1 MHRQTGPLQ
10 GAESWV
16 CILFAR
22 ASGAFCMSTEYVVTA
37 DGWREVLPHAVV
49 SMVHLPYMADV
60 RTVTLELEVAI

>member
-1 MHRQTGPLQ
+1 
-10 GAESWV
+10 
-16 CILFAR
+16 
-22 ASGAFCMSTEYVVTA
+22 MSTEYVVTV